1 MKKILILLL
10 VLSSCTPLRYVMID
24 PKDSS
29 KLVEV
34 RKRIIYED
42 IYQPSIPLYFYN
54 GFYAPQ
60 YQRPIIIQRPIV
72 VPRRPIVVPTRP
84 SAPINRNYP
93 KPLPRNKNNR
103 QPR

>member
-72 VPRRPIVVPTRP
+72 ISKNITNSWTVFIVNLNHNDQSVCSNHR
-84 SAPINRNYP
+84 
-93 KPLPRNKNNR
+93 
-103 QPR
+103 

>member
-1 MKKILILLL
+1 
-10 VLSSCTPLRYVMID
+10 MID

-54 GFYAPQ
+54 GFYGPQ
-60 YQRPIIIQRPIV
+60 YERPIVIPIRPIIA
-72 VPRRPIVVPTRP
+72 PTRP
-84 SAPINRNYP
+84 SAPINGNYP
-93 KPLPRNKNNR
+93 KPWPRNKNNR
-103 QPR
+103 